1 MGSLPPGPPPP
12 APPAG
17 AVPIDIMAKR
27 AEIQAKLAAMR
38 KMAPGGGGAAPSPPP
53 PSSAPPPPPPNLPAV
68 PGLPRPNL
76 DPDLAKKVADAKR
89 LVESMQA
96 KKRAAAM
103 PANPYLV
110 SLRSRRRSPNTRAD
124 SVLSRN
130 SLLLRPKRT
139 ILFSTLLLLDVED
152 WPWLLT
158 RC

>member
-1 MGSLPPGPPPP
+1 MPPSSLPPPPPP
-12 APPAG
+12 AGGAG
-17 AVPIDIMAKR
+17 GIDIMAKR

-38 KMAPGGGGAAPSPPP
+38 KLAPGGGAASTPSPPP
-53 PSSAPPPPPPNLPAV
+53 PSSLPPPPPSLPSV

-110 SLRSRRRSPNTRAD
+110 SLLRRLDSMRRCDTADTADLPRSAVWHPTQ
-124 SVLSRN
+124 
-130 SLLLRPKRT
+130 
-139 ILFSTLLLLDVED
+139 
-152 WPWLLT
+152 
-158 RC
+158 